1 QFTKCTTCQSWC
13 QSPEEK
19 ENRRCQECTQIGTS
33 KFIERI
39 EEIEWRKE
47 IKNLNRNLNETR
59 AEILTLRNLV
69 EHYIFNERNIY
80 RNDIKFYDEIRNLY
94 KTRADNTEH
103 YLASTRVAY
112 YNTYLQTIE
121 DQYINLDRSVLHQ
134 RELELQQEISNIEE
148 LPLPNEEGALEA
160 AIQQNQEL
168 LTVSQPIR
176 SKSSLEQRIQEH
188 DE

>member
-1 QFTKCTTCQSWC
+1 PIKNARYCNGECNSIFSEDNHIYFETNNQEAYCEYCYFTEVRQFIKCTTCQSCC

-33 KFIERI
+33 KFIEKI
-39 EEIEWRKE
+39 EEIEWRQE
-47 IKNLNRNLNETR
+47 IKNLNRNLNEIR

-80 RNDIKFYDEIRNLY
+80 RNDIKFYDEICNLY

-103 YLASTRVAY
+103 YLASTRMAY
-112 YNTYLQTIE
+112 YNTHLQTIE

-134 RELELQQEISNIEE
+134 TELELQQEI
-148 LPLPNEEGALEA
+148 
-160 AIQQNQEL
+160 
-168 LTVSQPIR
+168 
-176 SKSSLEQRIQEH
+176 
-188 DE
+188 